1 MGLHWEGCCETHK
14 DVSSEVL
21 PGPRQGQTVEL
32 GMHQVKFGPCSD
44 CAGGDMRVSM
54 PHLR

>member
-54 PHLR
+54 PHL